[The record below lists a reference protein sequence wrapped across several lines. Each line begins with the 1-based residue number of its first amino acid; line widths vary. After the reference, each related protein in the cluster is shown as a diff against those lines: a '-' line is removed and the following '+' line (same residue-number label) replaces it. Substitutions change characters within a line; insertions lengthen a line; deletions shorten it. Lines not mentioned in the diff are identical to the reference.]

1 MAIKEFRKILS
12 QKWIIYILLLL
23 CFVNVFLD
31 TRNID
36 SEIKKADKKQE
47 QQIEK
52 IQGYNKYIENISSN
66 ANVISGFSLFA
77 DNNNYQVKSSKKIV
91 NAYEH
96 VKNVKPKSG
105 NYAAI
110 EKATEIGFSDII
122 VLIAMMQ
129 CVIIIMNIDRKHGML
144 ILLKSC
150 RQGRTGFALGKIGGL
165 LMASVCVEIF
175 TFIVHLLTLTA
186 TFGWRFNST
195 STVNTGFL

>member
-122 VLIAMMQ
+122 VLIAMLQ
-129 CVIIIMNIDRKHGML
+129 CVIIIMSIDRKHGML

-150 RQGRTGFALGKIGGL
+150 RQGRTGLAL
-165 LMASVCVEIF
+165 
-175 TFIVHLLTLTA
+175 
-186 TFGWRFNST
+186 
-195 STVNTGFL
+195 

>member
-91 NAYEH
+91 NAYFGVYCRRGRKAITARQRAASLGCC
-96 VKNVKPKSG
+96 VK
-105 NYAAI
+105 I
-110 EKATEIGFSDII
+110 ESII
-122 VLIAMMQ
+122 A
-129 CVIIIMNIDRKHGML
+129 
-144 ILLKSC
+144 
-150 RQGRTGFALGKIGGL
+150 
-165 LMASVCVEIF
+165 
-175 TFIVHLLTLTA
+175 
-186 TFGWRFNST
+186 
-195 STVNTGFL
+195 